1 MTTNNNPGCLASLFR
16 LFGKTPNPARA
27 PLSTQKEKPATISLL
42 KDDEVLASDEA
53 EVPVVNLPYRVRDDF
68 LSPTELS
75 FYHVLRTVTGNRAII
90 CPKVGLADIFF
101 VSRPNEN
108 QGYRSRIVQK
118 HLDFLLCDSKTMHP
132 ILGIELDDASHNRPD
147 RQVRDEFVNKTFE
160 VANLPLLHFPAR
172 RSYNTREL
180 AEALEKHLGPLPAPF
195 AVAEPVQVLPQPE
208 ISPSVP
214 LCPKCGVLMVVRTV
228 AKGPHQGKQFYGCVN
243 YPRCR
248 EMLPLKK

>member
-1 MTTNNNPGCLASLFR
+1 V
-16 LFGKTPNPARA
+16 
-27 PLSTQKEKPATISLL
+27 I
-42 KDDEVLASDEA
+42 
-53 EVPVVNLPYRVRDDF
+53 
-68 LSPTELS
+68 
-75 FYHVLRTVTGNRAII
+75 GNRAII

-101 VSRPNEN
+101 VARPNEN

-118 HLDFLLCDSKTMHP
+118 HLDFLLCDPQTMHP
-132 ILGIELDDASHNRPD
+132 ILGIELDDASHSRPD
-147 RQVRDEFVNKTFE
+147 RQARDEFLNKTFE

-172 RSYNTREL
+172 RTYNTREL
-180 AEALEKHLGPLPAPF
+180 AEALEKHLGPSPAPF
-195 AVAEPVQVLPQPE
+195 VVAPAEPAHEPE
-208 ISPSVP
+208 ISTSIP